1 MLSDNLNLLSAYVIL
16 NILVLNILFRCRRG
30 GLLGEGLPA
39 KIWLQF
45 LSLSNGYTS
54 FYIGIQVDVNLYYR
68 PEGVRVLKSDLIR
81 VVAFNG
87 NVLIREGLLYLQ
99 CDQ

>member
-1 MLSDNLNLLSAYVIL
+1 LSLSREAIPFL
-16 NILVLNILFRCRRG
+16 RQLFHCRRG

-54 FYIGIQVDVNLYYR
+54 FYIGIQVNVN
-68 PEGVRVLKSDLIR
+68 K
-81 VVAFNG
+81 
-87 NVLIREGLLYLQ
+87 LLYKIKVKDNAFCTFCQEDEETIEHLFWN
-99 CDQ
+99 CETRRSKKVFC